1 MKWSIRIGTF
11 FGIPVYMHLTF
22 LLLLAWFGYVYYSQG
37 GSLQAA
43 AAGVAF
49 VIAVFVCVVLHE
61 FGHALTARRF
71 GIRTRDI
78 TMLPI
83 GGLARL
89 ERMPDDPRHELWVAL
104 AGPAVN
110 VVISALLAAWLFLGG
125 RLAPLGD
132 LGVASGPFLAR
143 LMVVNVI
150 LVVFNLIPAFPM
162 DGGRV
167 MRSLLAMRLDYTRA
181 TQIAAGTGQAIA
193 FLFGFLGLF
202 FNPLLLFI
210 AFFVWIGAAQEA
222 GMVQMRSS
230 LGGIPVSRAML
241 SDFQVL
247 RPDQRLQD
255 VVDLTLR
262 GSQKDFPIVDGD
274 RVIGILTQRDLLA
287 ALASQGPSIAV
298 GSVMQT
304 EFATVGLFDM
314 LETAFKRFTE
324 CACQTLP
331 VLHYGKLVG
340 LITMD
345 NVGEFLAI
353 RSAIEG
359 GADLPP
365 RAWAERA
372 ATGGK
377 TLT

>member
-22 LLLLAWFGYVYYSQG
+22 LLLLAWFGYAHYARD
-37 GSLQAA
+37 GSIRAA
-43 AAGVAF
+43 AAGVGF
-49 VIAVFVCVVLHE
+49 VIAVFACVVLHE

-89 ERMPDDPRHELWVAL
+89 ERMPDEPRHELWVAV

-110 VVISALLAAWLFLGG
+110 VVIAVLLAGWLLLSG
-125 RLAPLGD
+125 RFAPLGE

-143 LMVVNVI
+143 LMAVNVI
-150 LVVFNLIPAFPM
+150 LVLFNLVPAFPM

-167 MRSLLAMRLDYTRA
+167 LRSLLAMRLDYTRA
-181 TQIAAGTGQAIA
+181 TQIAAGTGQAFA

-202 FNPLLLFI
+202 FNPILLFI

-222 GMVQMRSS
+222 SMVQMRTS

-241 SDFQVL
+241 SDFRAL
-247 RPDQRLQD
+247 RPDQPLRE
-255 VVDLTLR
+255 VVDLTLS
-262 GSQKDFPIVDGD
+262 GSQKDFPVVEGD
-274 RVIGILTQRDLLA
+274 RVVGILTQRDLLS
-287 ALASQGPSIAV
+287 ALASQGASVTV
-298 GSVMQT
+298 GSVMQR

-331 VLHYGKLVG
+331 VLHLGRLVG

-353 RSAIEG
+353 RSAMEQD
-359 GADLPP
+359 DLPP
-365 RAWAERA
+365 RTWAQRA

-377 TLT
+377 SPT